1 MHIALYLVAYRP
13 FTLSPSFISFLHLPP
28 SSLSFISFPLSFISF
43 PLSFISL
50 LHLPPSSLS
59 LFPFPLSFLYLSEA
73 VLEAD
78 EAIDAEVYVNK
89 ASPLINLVD
98 DWLLQLRYRLTY
110 ARVLDANRKFIDA
123 AIRYYELSMSTTTTH
138 SNVRT
143 NSCSTAQYSTPD
155 IFLII

>member
-13 FTLSPSFISFLHLPP
+13 FTLSPSFISLLHLFP
-28 SSLSFISFPLSFISF
+28 SS
-43 PLSFISL
+43 LSFISL
-50 LHLPPSSLS
+50 LHL
-59 LFPFPLSFLYLSEA
+59 FPSFLYLSEA

>member
-1 MHIALYLVAYRP
+1 MHIALYLAG
-13 FTLSPSFISFLHLPP
+13 SIHSISFLH
-28 SSLSFISFPLSFISF
+28 
-43 PLSFISL
+43 
-50 LHLPPSSLS
+50 
-59 LFPFPLSFLYLSEA
+59 LYLSEA

-143 NSCSTAQYSTPD
+143 NSSSTAQYSTVSLTSSLSSD
-155 IFLII
+155 E